1 MKRKAVSLA
10 VALLLGLPMKVQ
22 SAGIAPELE
31 AMLQT
36 VAPDQE
42 IGVIVRFSGRP
53 NLEALPAGDQAARRS
68 AIITALRKQAEHSQK
83 PMLEFLQDTPARQVI
98 SLWMING
105 MSLRLP
111 AHAASQLVRVPLVQ
125 SISLDATLSAPQTV
139 AASSAPAE
147 WNLSLIGAP
156 QLWQNG
162 YLGQG
167 VVVASLDTG
176 VDIAHADIAEKWRGG
191 ANSWFDPHGQHDVPG
206 DVHGHGTQTMGL
218 IVGGDAG
225 GTSIGVA
232 PGAQWI
238 AAKIFDDS
246 GTATYSAIH
255 QAYQW
260 VLDPDGNADV
270 DDAPQVV
277 SNAWGM
283 AQSPGVCDTEFHDD
297 ISVLRIAGI
306 AMAFSAG
313 NAGPAAA
320 TSVSPANYAQ
330 SLSVG
335 AVDSGLGVANFSSRG
350 PSACDGALFPSVVAP
365 GVGVRTTDLT
375 FGGLIPNAYIDVTG
389 TSFAGA
395 HVAGGMALLIS
406 AVPDT
411 SVTGLETALR
421 GSANDIGAT
430 GADNDAGHG
439 VIDLAAAFQQ
449 LAQVTPP
456 QTGVLQFTSEN
467 YSVTENGAQVNIVV
481 ERVNGSDGTVS
492 VDYAATDGSASAGSD
507 YLATSGTLTFGDGET
522 GKNVVVTILDDMLV
536 EGDETVLFTLSQPGG
551 GAELGWPTQALLT
564 VLDDDEESIPPAN
577 QPPLALDDAAQVK
590 QKSTVRIAILA
601 NDSDPDGSLD
611 PASVTVVVPPA
622 NSRNKLTINADG
634 SVTFKPASGFRG
646 AEQFQYTVQDDAG
659 AVSNVATVLVE
670 VVR

>member
-10 VALLLGLPMKVQ
+10 VALLLGLPMQVQ

-31 AMLQT
+31 SMLQA
-36 VAPDQE
+36 VAPEQE

-53 NLEALPAGDQAARRS
+53 NLDALPAGDQAARRS

-83 PMLEFLQDTPARQVI
+83 PMLEFLRDTPARQVV

-111 AHAASQLVRVPLVQ
+111 AHAASQLVHVPLVQ
-125 SISLDATLSAPQTV
+125 SISLDATLSASETA

-162 YLGQG
+162 HLGQG

-176 VDIAHADIAEKWRGG
+176 VDIDHADLAGKWRGG

-206 DVHGHGTQTMGL
+206 DIHGHGTQTMGL

-246 GTATYSAIH
+246 GIATYSAIH

-283 AQSPGVCDTEFHDD
+283 AQSPGVCDTEFRDD

-335 AVDSGLGVANFSSRG
+335 AVDSGLVVANFSSRG
-350 PSACDGALFPSVVAP
+350 PSACDGALFPTVVAP
-365 GVGVRTTDLT
+365 GVDVRTTDLT

-389 TSFAGA
+389 TSFAVA

-406 AVPDT
+406 AVPDV

-439 VIDLAAAFQQ
+439 VIDLATAFQQ
-449 LAQVTPP
+449 LSQVAPP
-456 QTGVLQFTSEN
+456 QTGALQFTSEN

-492 VDYAATDGSASAGSD
+492 VDYAATDGSASSGSD
-507 YLATSGTLTFGDGET
+507 YLATSGTLTFGEGET

-536 EGDETVLFTLSQPGG
+536 EGDETVLLTLSQPGG
-551 GAELGWPTQALLT
+551 GAQLGWPTQAVLT
-564 VLDDDEESIPPAN
+564 IVDDDEESIPPAN

-590 QKSTVRIAILA
+590 QKSSVRIAVLA
-601 NDSDPDGSLD
+601 NDSDSDGNLD

-646 AEQFQYTVQDDAG
+646 TEQFQYTVQDDAG
-659 AVSNVATVLVE
+659 AVSNAATVLVE